1 MAHNV
6 KIKYY
11 ARENT
16 KMKPH
21 SYYAQPIPNGLYG
34 FERICE
40 LASKNTSI
48 EAHTIRA
55 AVEEYM
61 KVAMERLLDGFRVE
75 LGKNFVT
82 LGPGLTAKVKDELN
96 DDGTVKKA
104 VTADDLKATGAKSR
118 VTAVVDS
125 EFSHEFNRTVRW
137 QKTDRQGNPLE
148 ADEDDAT
155 QDPNEN
161 ENENPNENENGGGNQ
176 NGGGGN
182 GDDEPLPPSGG
193 NGED

>member
-21 SYYAQPIPNGLYG
+21 SFYAQPIPNGLYG

-48 EAHTIRA
+48 ESHTIRA

-137 QKTDRQGNPLE
+137 QKTDRSGNPLE
-148 ADEDDAT
+148 PEEEDAT
-155 QDPNEN
+155 QDPDDEDNHSD
-161 ENENPNENENGGGNQ
+161 NGGGSDTGGN
-176 NGGGGN
+176 NGG
-182 GDDEPLPPSGG
+182 SGG
-193 NGED
+193 FDTGD

>member
-21 SYYAQPIPNGLYG
+21 SFYAQAIPNGRYG

-61 KVAMERLLDGFRVE
+61 KVAMEKLLDGFRVE
-75 LGKNFVT
+75 LGDRFVT
-82 LGPGLTAKVKDELN
+82 LGPGLTAKVKDTLN
-96 DDGTVKKA
+96 EDGTVKKA

-118 VTAVVDS
+118 VTAVVDADFS
-125 EFSHEFNRTVRW
+125 YEFDRTVRW
-137 QKTDRQGNPLE
+137 QKTDKQGNPLE
-148 ADEDDAT
+148 PEEDDAT
-155 QDPNEN
+155 LDPNDNEN
-161 ENENPNENENGGGNQ
+161 EDPENGGGE
-176 NGGGGN
+176 NGGGEVDPGVN
-182 GDDEPLPPSGG
+182 EG
-193 NGED
+193 

>member
-16 KMKPH
+16 KMTPH
-21 SYYAQPIPNGLYG
+21 SFYAQPIPNGLYG

-61 KVAMERLLDGFRVE
+61 KVAMEKLLDGFRVE
-75 LGKNFVT
+75 LGNNFVT
-82 LGPGLTAKVKDELN
+82 LGPGLTAKVKDTLN
-96 DDGTVKKA
+96 QDGTVKKA
-104 VTADDLKATGAKSR
+104 ATADDLSAVGAKSR
-118 VTAVVDS
+118 VTAVVNS
-125 EFSHEFNRTVRW
+125 EFSHEFSRTVRW
-137 QKTDRQGNPLE
+137 QKTDRHGNPLE
-148 ADEDDAT
+148 PDEDDAT
-155 QDPNEN
+155 QDPDDNGDDN
-161 ENENPNENENGGGNQ
+161 TSNLNPQTSNPDNGSGDNGGGTPDPGVNE
-176 NGGGGN
+176 G
-182 GDDEPLPPSGG
+182 
-193 NGED
+193 

>member
-16 KMKPH
+16 KMTPH
-21 SYYAQPIPNGLYG
+21 SFYAQPIPNGLYG

-61 KVAMERLLDGFRVE
+61 KVAMEKLLDGFRVE
-75 LGKNFVT
+75 LGNNFVT
-82 LGPGLTAKVKDELN
+82 LGPGLTAKVKDTLN
-96 DDGTVKKA
+96 QDGTVKKA
-104 VTADDLKATGAKSR
+104 ATADDLSAVGAKSR
-118 VTAVVDS
+118 VTAVVNS
-125 EFSHEFNRTVRW
+125 EFSHEFSRTVRW
-137 QKTDRQGNPLE
+137 QKTDRHGNPLE
-148 ADEDDAT
+148 PDEDDAT
-155 QDPNEN
+155 LDDNDN
-161 ENENPNENENGGGNQ
+161 HNDNDNPNQ
-176 NGGGGN
+176 NGGGDN
-182 GDDEPLPPSGG
+182 GSGD
-193 NGED
+193 NGGGTPDPGVNEG